1 MVNEDCGLNKKKRDH
16 LKILGIHLDWM
27 EEHTHVD
34 WLNRLGIIRVSM
46 VPGHPR
52 HPRDLIVRGWNAFN
66 AFRLASLI
74 PRPFFCGG
82 EKNLFARPQKSGDAL
97 LILREILRMHEQNVP
112 GHGRFSS
119 PAKNGLGTTCALQ
132 PCSLLCLC
140 AGAQPCPINLVLLA
154 ASLQVGHKLFF
165 KKLFLFN

>member
-1 MVNEDCGLNKKKRDH
+1 
-16 LKILGIHLDWM
+16 M

-52 HPRDLIVRGWNAFN
+52 HPRDLIVRGWNAFRP
-66 AFRLASLI
+66 AFTGR
-74 PRPFFCGG
+74 FFCRG
-82 EKNLFARPQKSGDAL
+82 EKNLFAHPQKSGDAL
-97 LILREILRMHEQNVP
+97 LILREILRMYEQNVP